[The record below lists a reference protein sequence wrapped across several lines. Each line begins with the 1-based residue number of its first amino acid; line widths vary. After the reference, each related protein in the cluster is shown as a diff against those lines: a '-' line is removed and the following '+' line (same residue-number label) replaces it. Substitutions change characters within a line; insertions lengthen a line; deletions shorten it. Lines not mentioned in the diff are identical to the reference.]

1 MTMKRYIIMI
11 LGIVV
16 PLLVMAQGAG
26 GEIRRPTTASKP
38 QYQRT
43 NTNRGKKEIDRNS
56 YSKELEQLAN
66 RGDVDAQ
73 FDLAFCYINGAGIA
87 QDYMI
92 AAQWLEKA
100 ADQGLAEAQY
110 VLGFFYQNSY
120 GVNQDNKK
128 AFQLMKKAA
137 EQGELNAMT
146 NLGIC
151 YYGGVGTEKDSYQAA
166 IWLIR
171 ASEKEDYEAMT
182 VLGEMYLLGDG
193 VVQNYPKAV
202 EFFTKAANQDISRAQ
217 FDLGYCYENGHGVD
231 TDLDKAIELY
241 TKAAEQG
248 YEDAKQRL
256 QAIDEYTNKI
266 VPVIQNLIA
275 NMVYVEGGTFMMGDK
290 DNKPK
295 HKVTISSF
303 AIGKYEV
310 TQKEWETVMGYNP
323 SYFPG
328 DNKPVDG
335 VSWNDCQAFINQL
348 NNITGA
354 KFRLPTEAEWE
365 FSARG
370 GNLSKGYKFS
380 GSDELNVV
388 AWNVKNSANTT
399 HDIGTKSPNELGLYD
414 MSGNVTEWC
423 SDWYDGS
430 YYRLSPNSNPQGPS
444 TGTSRVARGGSFS
457 DGLFCEVSN
466 RLLFSQPDSR
476 NSGYGFRL
484 ALTIE

>member
-1 MTMKRYIIMI
+1 MKQ
-11 LGIVV
+11 
-16 PLLVMAQGAG
+16 LLFLLIALLLPSTLMAQGVG
-26 GEIRRPTTASKP
+26 GEIRRPTTVSKP
-38 QYQRT
+38 QPQRN
-43 NTNRGKKEIDRNS
+43 NTNRAKKEIDRNL
-56 YSKELEQLAN
+56 YSEELEQLAN

-73 FDLAFCYINGAGIA
+73 FDLAFCYINGTGVS

-92 AAQWLEKA
+92 AAKWLEKA
-100 ADQGLAEAQY
+100 ADQGLADAQY
-110 VLGFFYQNSY
+110 VLGLFYQNSY

-146 NLGIC
+146 NLGVC
-151 YYGGVGTEKDSYQAA
+151 YYGGVGVEKNSPQAA

-171 ASEKEDYEAMT
+171 ASDKGDYEAMT
-182 VLGEMYLLGDG
+182 ILGEMYLIGDG

-202 EFFTKAANQDISRAQ
+202 EYFTKATNQDIPRAQ
-217 FDLGYCYENGHGVD
+217 FNLGYCYENGLGVD
-231 TDLDKAIELY
+231 TDLDKAVELY
-241 TKAAEQG
+241 TKAAKQE

-256 QAIDEYTNKI
+256 QAIEKYTNI
-266 VPVIQNLIA
+266 IFPVIQNLIA
-275 NMVYVEGGTFMMGDK
+275 NMVYVEGGTFTMGDK

-323 SYFPG
+323 SYFKG
-328 DNKPVDG
+328 DNKPVEG
-335 VSWNDCQAFINQL
+335 VSWEDCQTFINEL

-370 GNLSKGYKFS
+370 GNHSKGYKFS
-380 GSDELNVV
+380 GSDDLNKV
-388 AWNVKNSANTT
+388 AWNVRNSSNTT
-399 HDIGTKSPNELGLYD
+399 HDIGTKSSNELGLYD

-423 SDWYDGS
+423 HDWYDGS

-444 TGTSRVARGGSFS
+444 TGTRRVARGGSFS
-457 DGLFCEVSN
+457 DGLFCDVSN
-466 RLLFSQPDSR
+466 RLLFLQPDSR
-476 NSGYGFRL
+476 INGYGFRL